1 MPEVVVDNNAVAEPP
16 KESVGWRA
24 GLPAEL
30 RENEAFLPFKT
41 VGDFGKN
48 YLEVSKKAKDLEESM
63 KDYVPKL
70 PENASDEDKALYYD
84 ALGRPKEASQYE
96 FDGEDK
102 NAPEWTNF
110 WKQQFH
116 GLGLTNAQAKQLS
129 ATFNGQM
136 QKMVE
141 AHNASLKAEMTAAE
155 TKLRSEMG
163 DKYDTNVELAKR
175 MATKHLGTEFDKTF
189 ENIPAE
195 ARFGVVRLLLK
206 VAALTGEDR
215 SPQAA
220 NGGRANGGS
229 ATFINYDKS
238 PAPPQRTV

>member
-1 MPEVVVDNNAVAEPP
+1 MPETATVETAATEQQT
-16 KESVGWRA
+16 ESLGWRA
-24 GLPAEL
+24 GLPGEL
-30 RENEAFLPFKT
+30 QKNEEFVPFKT
-41 VGDFGKN
+41 VGEFAKSHLELKN
-48 YLEVSKKAKDLEESM
+48 KLKTTEESL

-70 PENASDEDKALYYD
+70 PDNASDEDKALYYD

-116 GLGLTNAQAKQLS
+116 GLGLTKTQAKQLS

-141 AHNASLKAEMTAAE
+141 AHNNSLKAEMTAAE

-189 ENIPAE
+189 DNIPAD

-215 SPQAA
+215 SPQSA
-220 NGGRANGGS
+220 NGNGQGGGQP
-229 ATFINYDKS
+229 AFITYDKS
-238 PAPPQRTV
+238 PAPPQKRV